1 MREIVRVAGGLANK
15 MFHCAFAM
23 QLETLGYDVMIDVD
37 PMSYEFEHDVLDL
50 WKIFPCLGLKKNTV
64 DKYSYA
70 KDSSFVGKI
79 MRRLPYITGQ
89 RYYISHSVY
98 YDSDFSKKLS
108 KDGYIIGYFQNEKY
122 FSESFDKVKESFQFA
137 PLKGEKNVNIAE
149 RMKGTNSVA
158 IHVRKGDGYATWP
171 EFQGTCPQSYYK
183 NAIDIISEKVSNV
196 VYYVF
201 TDSPEWVIENFKWF
215 DYTLINWNPCEGWG
229 NHFDMQLMSLCKHN
243 IIANSTYS
251 WWGAWLNSNP
261 DKVIIAPKVW
271 FNLNSK
277 MKHQPDIIPSSWLK
291 I

>member
-37 PMSYEFEHDVLDL
+37 PMSYEFKHDVLDL

-89 RYYISHSVY
+89 RYYISHSIH
-98 YDSDFSKKLS
+98 YDPEFSKKLS

-122 FSESFDKVKESFQFA
+122 FSESFAKVKNSFQFA
-137 PLKGEKNVNIAE
+137 PLEGEKNVIIAE
-149 RMKGTNSVA
+149 RMKETNSVA

-171 EFQGTCPQSYYK
+171 EFQGTCPLSYYK
-183 NAIDIISEKVSNV
+183 RAIDIISEKVCNANFF
-196 VYYVF
+196 VF
-201 TDSPEWVIENFKWF
+201 TDSQDWVVEHFNWF
-215 DYTLINWNPCEGWG
+215 DYTLVNWNSCEGWG
-229 NHFDMQLMSLCKHN
+229 NHFDMQLMSICKHN

-261 DKVIIAPKVW
+261 DKVIIAPEVW

-277 MKHQPDIIPSSWLK
+277 IKEQSDIIPSGWSK